1 MRQFSFCFIL
11 SESYSLGRTRAS
23 SSRINY
29 NDDPSNFQIERN
41 IANEIMET
49 VQRLQLPFRL
59 DQLTEGRGNCFP
71 ISIMQQCRRP
81 EIFSQLKSIPKML
94 VKHKS
99 GHSGLRYNIK
109 QFIMKSKHQRVARF
123 RAQYEETDGMVNQ
136 ETWLQY
142 WTRMAVNG
150 TWVDVWFVQATAWY
164 LQLDIWIIATSN
176 TEESP
181 YIEINGNIDDDT
193 RPCNGPVITIGTKSN
208 CHYQSLLPTEFFHLD
223 FHQPEHI
230 QSETLQELKKP
241 VIPVNAEASTTSPQ
255 TTIHSNEEM
264 AEQPLEPKDDPPLI
278 YESSG
283 KILTFLRM
291 SDDYV
296 MKCPLC
302 KTETKYIVRHF
313 LQEPNQ
319 QRGI

>member
-1 MRQFSFCFIL
+1 
-11 SESYSLGRTRAS
+11 
-23 SSRINY
+23 
-29 NDDPSNFQIERN
+29 
-41 IANEIMET
+41 
-49 VQRLQLPFRL
+49 
-59 DQLTEGRGNCFP
+59 
-71 ISIMQQCRRP
+71 
-81 EIFSQLKSIPKML
+81 
-94 VKHKS
+94 
-99 GHSGLRYNIK
+99 
-109 QFIMKSKHQRVARF
+109 MKSKHPRIARF
-123 RAQYEETDGMVNQ
+123 RAQYEETDGIVNQ

-142 WTRMAVNG
+142 WTRMTGNG

-176 TEESP
+176 TENSP
-181 YIEINGNIDDDT
+181 YIEINGNIVDDST
-193 RPCNGPVITIGTKSN
+193 PIITIGTKSN

-302 KTETKYIVRHF
+302 KTETKYIVRHIGSNPYCKNQIDKEEFKSQF
-313 LQEPNQ
+313 LIIQK
-319 QRGI
+319 R

>member
-1 MRQFSFCFIL
+1 
-11 SESYSLGRTRAS
+11 
-23 SSRINY
+23 
-29 NDDPSNFQIERN
+29 
-41 IANEIMET
+41 
-49 VQRLQLPFRL
+49 
-59 DQLTEGRGNCFP
+59 
-71 ISIMQQCRRP
+71 
-81 EIFSQLKSIPKML
+81 ML

-208 CHYQSLLPTEFFHLD
+208 CHYQSLLPTEMFHLD
-223 FHQPEHI
+223 FQQTEQCQNEPQHESHKQFI
-230 QSETLQELKKP
+230 S
-241 VIPVNAEASTTSPQ
+241 VNAEASIPQ
-255 TTIHSNEEM
+255 PQAKVHSGQVNTQLFKREM
-264 AEQPLEPKDDPPLI
+264 W
-278 YESSG
+278 
-283 KILTFLRM
+283 
-291 SDDYV
+291 
-296 MKCPLC
+296 MKS
-302 KTETKYIVRHF
+302 I
-313 LQEPNQ
+313 
-319 QRGI
+319 